1 LRHETPWL
9 AGRLMA
15 AGTIGLTAVAA
26 LVLVPA
32 AASAAPAGLTAPSAN
47 SPVQPGVLA
56 GVSCAAAR
64 KCVAV
69 GRSVNRAGAEVPLAE
84 RWNGHAWTVL
94 RARLPAGVKSGAL
107 TGVSCTS
114 ARACTAVGY
123 VDEADTLVPL
133 AERWNGRRWAIQ
145 RTRIPARA
153 LGSVLTGVSCPSAR
167 KCLGVGEITRD
178 SPMPLAER
186 WNGRR
191 WAIQRIHGRASEDN
205 TLTGISCASARK
217 CIAVGSSVNG
227 DMAAMPLA
235 ERWNGRRWAI
245 QRIPDPAGLGFTS
258 LRGISCASARACKA
272 VGRSANLDD
281 DAALVVAE
289 RWNGRRWAI
298 QRIRSPA
305 GFVFSSLS
313 GVSCASARACIAAG
327 FSAGNET
334 VASSVPLSERWNGVR
349 WAIKNVPV
357 PGAAT
362 ASHLTAVS
370 CTSARACVA
379 VGFYQDSTGADLV
392 LAERWNGSAW
402 TLLN

>member
-1 LRHETPWL
+1 
-9 AGRLMA
+9 
-15 AGTIGLTAVAA
+15 
-26 LVLVPA
+26 
-32 AASAAPAGLTAPSAN
+32 
-47 SPVQPGVLA
+47 
-56 GVSCAAAR
+56 
-64 KCVAV
+64 
-69 GRSVNRAGAEVPLAE
+69 
-84 RWNGHAWTVL
+84 
-94 RARLPAGVKSGAL
+94 
-107 TGVSCTS
+107 
-114 ARACTAVGY
+114 
-123 VDEADTLVPL
+123 
-133 AERWNGRRWAIQ
+133 
-145 RTRIPARA
+145 
-153 LGSVLTGVSCPSAR
+153 
-167 KCLGVGEITRD
+167 
-178 SPMPLAER
+178 MPLAER

-191 WAIQRIHGRASEDN
+191 WAIQRIRGRADEDN

-258 LRGISCASARACKA
+258 LKGISCASARACKA
-272 VGRSANLDD
+272 IGHSSNLDD